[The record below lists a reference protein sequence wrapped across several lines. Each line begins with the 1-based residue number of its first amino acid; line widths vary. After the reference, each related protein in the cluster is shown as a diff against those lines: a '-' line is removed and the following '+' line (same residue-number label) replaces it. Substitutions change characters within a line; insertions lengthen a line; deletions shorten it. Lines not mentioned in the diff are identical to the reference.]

1 MTENSDLDIKKQELL
16 FTSNNNLD
24 ESTQTDEELIF
35 NHVWNSN
42 LIFKHINLKDL
53 LLKTVNIRL
62 YFIQNHNNKLNK
74 W

>member
-42 LIFKHINLKDL
+42 LIFKHINL
-53 LLKTVNIRL
+53 NS
-62 YFIQNHNNKLNK
+62 F
-74 W
+74 